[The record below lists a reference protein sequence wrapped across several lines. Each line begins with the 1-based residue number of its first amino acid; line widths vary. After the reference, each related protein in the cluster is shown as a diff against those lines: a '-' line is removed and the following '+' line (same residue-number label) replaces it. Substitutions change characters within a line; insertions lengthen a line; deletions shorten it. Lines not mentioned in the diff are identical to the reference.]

1 MLLFDFDYARQT
13 ITQVGPGSITI
24 KVGKTAHNVVFRT
37 EAKFDNTITNLGKD
51 KLHATLIDTN
61 RSDDYNITDA
71 HKWNTIFPKM
81 HRHTANLIT
90 DATNSMD
97 GNLTGPSKYIT
108 FEKADFKNNK
118 LPLIQGAQL
127 NSPRNKM
134 SQLASFKTLDSSG
147 LAHLKIKEDDDLLVQ
162 NHVYTTTMKY
172 YPVEGKVS
180 SITTVE
186 DTTLTFHGSFSSGG
200 TNIFVV
206 VGDARSFFNTGDK
219 IYNHSGALLG
229 VISTLEAPNV
239 PNSGQSRITL
249 NATTAAAIT
258 GSETVM
264 RMPHDKVEIKDISK
278 EFDLRHKLS
287 TNDII
292 EIENYLYV
300 VK

>member
-1 MLLFDFDYARQT
+1 MTKYTATHLRWWENTTTVVTDMVVSGSDTQLLQWEAGSTDKYYQLSQTNWEKLVEGQSIWLNTNGTLLGNIESKYTDGSDYRFYLDYARQT

-118 LPLIQGAQL
+118 LPLNQGAQL

-180 SITTVE
+180 SITC
-186 DTTLTFHGSFSSGG
+186 
-200 TNIFVV
+200 
-206 VGDARSFFNTGDK
+206 
-219 IYNHSGALLG
+219 
-229 VISTLEAPNV
+229 
-239 PNSGQSRITL
+239 
-249 NATTAAAIT
+249 
-258 GSETVM
+258 
-264 RMPHDKVEIKDISK
+264 
-278 EFDLRHKLS
+278 
-287 TNDII
+287 
-292 EIENYLYV
+292 
-300 VK
+300 